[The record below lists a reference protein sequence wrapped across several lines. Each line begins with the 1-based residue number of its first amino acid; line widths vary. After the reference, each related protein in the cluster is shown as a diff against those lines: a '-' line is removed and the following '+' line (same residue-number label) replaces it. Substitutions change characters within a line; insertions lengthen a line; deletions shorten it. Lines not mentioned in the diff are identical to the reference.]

1 MGTAP
6 GPAVNRSVTQN
17 QPQLAIWHKALPSAS
32 PPALDTQMLAVRA
45 TRTRDP
51 GTYLRGEEAGKHDN
65 YDAQT
70 HLPSQP
76 QPPGLSPATLGL
88 VGDTHALKGH
98 PALPATAVTKCQGI
112 AEHKS

>member
-32 PPALDTQMLAVRA
+32 PPALDTQMSAIRA

-51 GTYLRGEEAGKHDN
+51 GTYLGGQEAGKSDN
-65 YDAQT
+65 YDAQIR
-70 HLPSQP
+70 LPSQP
-76 QPPGLSPATLGL
+76 QPLGLSPATPSL

-98 PALPATAVTKCQGI
+98 PALPPTAVTKCQEM